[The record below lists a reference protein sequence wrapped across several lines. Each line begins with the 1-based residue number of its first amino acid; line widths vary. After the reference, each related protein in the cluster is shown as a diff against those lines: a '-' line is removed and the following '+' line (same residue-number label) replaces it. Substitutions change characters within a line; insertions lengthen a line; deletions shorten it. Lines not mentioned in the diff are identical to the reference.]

1 MEKEIEKCNQMIR
14 TTKECSQER
23 MRLVRRLVELRFKL
37 EMITEMKALENKNLP
52 NETKVIFGH
61 HLSFVWKPNW
71 LENKFCDVC
80 TKTIWKYMQQ
90 LYECSGNKFD
100 IFVHKIKYFKM

>member
-1 MEKEIEKCNQMIR
+1 MIR
-14 TTKECSQER
+14 TTKECSHER

-37 EMITEMKALENKNLP
+37 VMVTEMKVLENKDLL

-61 HLSFVWKPNW
+61 HLSVVWKPNW
-71 LENKFCDVC
+71 LSNKCCDVC

-90 LYECSGNKFD
+90 LYECAGKKS
-100 IFVHKIKYFKM
+100 